1 MSDNNK
7 DFIAISISASSVSYP
22 PKNSKLFCNLCSPQ
36 PYYLRSTERGMV
48 RTWCNVSYFPK
59 KGVERQL
66 LKTME
71 SRELD

>member
-7 DFIAISISASSVSYP
+7 DFIAISIRASSVSYP
-22 PKNSKLFCNLCSPQ
+22 PKNSKLFCNLCSRNLTILDPQ
-36 PYYLRSTERGMV
+36 KEEWYC
-48 RTWCNVSYFPK
+48 TWCNVSYFPK